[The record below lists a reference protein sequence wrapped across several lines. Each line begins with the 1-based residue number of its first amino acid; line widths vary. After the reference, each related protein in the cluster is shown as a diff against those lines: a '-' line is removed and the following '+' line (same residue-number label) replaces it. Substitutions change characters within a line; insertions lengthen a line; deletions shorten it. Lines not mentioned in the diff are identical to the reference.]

1 GLRGVQLQG
10 EAASVDVEKAEE
22 EVLHL
27 RKITNQYAL
36 QDIFNGDETSLFYQ
50 MPPNCTLATMA
61 CSGRKGDKTHM
72 SYMLTT
78 NADGSEWLKP
88 LVFGH
93 SKQPC
98 CFQHKTPQSLGF
110 DYHFNKK
117 AWMTGVIFQ

>member
-1 GLRGVQLQG
+1 
-10 EAASVDVEKAEE
+10 
-22 EVLHL
+22 L

-36 QDIFNGDETSLFYQ
+36 QDIFNGDETGLFYQ
-50 MPPNCTLATMA
+50 MPPNHTLATMA

-78 NADGSEWLKP
+78 NADGSERLKP
-88 LVFGH
+88 LVISH
-93 SKQPC
+93 SKQPH